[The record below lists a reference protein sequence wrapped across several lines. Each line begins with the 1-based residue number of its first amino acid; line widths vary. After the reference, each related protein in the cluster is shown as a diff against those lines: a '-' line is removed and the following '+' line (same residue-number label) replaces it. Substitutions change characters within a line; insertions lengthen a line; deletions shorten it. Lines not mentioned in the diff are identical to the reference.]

1 MSNVTISAVVSM
13 AISLYSF
20 TILAYVILS
29 WVVRS
34 SQAPAVAQ
42 IYEFLGTVC
51 EPYVGLFRRIIPTTG
66 GIDFSPLVALLV
78 LRWLI
83 QPVLVGLLRSMG
95 L

>member
-1 MSNVTISAVVSM
+1 VNVNVSAVVSM
-13 AISLYSF
+13 ALQLYSL
-20 TILAYVILS
+20 TILVYVILS
-29 WVVRS
+29 WVARS
-34 SQAPAVAQ
+34 SPNPTIAQ

-51 EPYVGLFRRIIPTTG
+51 EPYVGLFRRIIPVTG